1 MLNKEQIRSNALELA
16 EHVIKHASG
25 ELSPRTVQMALSQLA
40 NAVELLVDLSVEQDR
55 ELAQLKERMRA
66 S

>member
-1 MLNKEQIRSNALELA
+1 MLTKEQIRSNALELA
-16 EHVIKHASG
+16 EHVRKHASG
-25 ELSPRTVQMALSQLA
+25 ELSPRTVQTALGELA
-40 NAVELLVDLSVEQDR
+40 GAIELLVDLSVEQDR